1 MKYQPRQRSGIAGTK
16 MQKTPGSNIEVAA
29 LAFDAGQ
36 PSIIADSSRKIIKVN
51 QSFLTLF
58 SFPPAMLIGSI
69 LDDLYTEQE
78 DAGFLEFLKSHR
90 EDGPKNSGLSNSYT
104 SKTSRDAWTGQ
115 HLELVETL
123 AVLPGQGGQPSY
135 YLMSCQEIGGLLPKI
150 VVASESGKS
159 LHQLIESLPEAAVI
173 LDGAHIDAC
182 NERFS
187 RLTQHDRAELLSL
200 SISEL
205 SMPVQ
210 SDGAVAGEKLDR
222 VFSALER
229 GRFGTIEWQLKLPN
243 GESREV
249 EVSFSGFD
257 YYGRRLT
264 FANFRDITDRKRM
277 ELERQGLLDEL
288 AHKEQMTRLATKAGG
303 IVIWEADMLTDKMS
317 WSDGASQLFGLSDE
331 ALPTNFNGLRKLVFE
346 DDMGLL
352 AAVLEGIRSGRPF
365 EMESRFQRSEGELLW
380 LRTQGQVECDGND
393 VPITV
398 RAAVSDISEYKH
410 AQEEISR
417 LAYYDPLTKLANRR
431 LLLDRLHQYCA
442 AAKRNNTNGVV
453 FYLDLDRFKLLND
466 SLGHA
471 SGDILLIEVA
481 KRLLEVFRKDDTVAR
496 IGGDEFVVVVPVIA
510 GGMHMVAHKARVIA
524 DKLRATLATD
534 YIINGQNYHMSSSIG
549 LAVFPQDGDTAESVI
564 QNADVAMYQAK
575 KNGRNA
581 VAFYRAEQQEDAD
594 QHVLIEQDLRQ
605 AIKRDQFRLY
615 YQPKVDS
622 DGQVVGVEALVRWIH
637 PERGIVQ
644 PVGFIG
650 IAEEIGLI
658 VDIGQWVMEV
668 ACIQLK
674 DWGNQGFLKSD
685 FSISVNISPVQFRR
699 KDFVFNIKKIIDS
712 NGICPESVMLVIAE
726 GMLREDI
733 DETIEKLN
741 ALKKLGV
748 KISIDDFGAGFSS
761 LYYLTRLPLDEI
773 KIDKTYVHNII
784 EDKDDAVI
792 VKSIMDIARHFS
804 LKPVAE
810 GVENKEQASFL
821 RDIGCPV
828 FQGYLFSGPLSAEE
842 FSAKYF

>member
-1 MKYQPRQRSGIAGTK
+1 
-16 MQKTPGSNIEVAA
+16 MQKTTSSDIAVSA

-36 PSIIADSSRKIIKVN
+36 PSVIADVNRKIIKVN
-51 QSFLTLF
+51 PSFLTLF
-58 SFPPAMLIGSI
+58 SFPPEMLIGSI
-69 LDDLYTEQE
+69 LDDLYTEQA
-78 DAGFLEFLKSHR
+78 DSGFLEFLKSHR
-90 EDGPKNSGLSNSYT
+90 EGGAKSDVLPNSYT
-104 SKTSRDAWTGQ
+104 GKTLRDAWSGQ
-115 HLELVETL
+115 HLELVESLT
-123 AVLPGQGGQPSY
+123 VLPGQAGQPSC
-135 YLMSCQEIGGLLPKI
+135 YLMNCQEIGGLIPNI
-150 VVASESGKS
+150 VVASESERS

-173 LDGAHIDAC
+173 LDSTHIDAC
-182 NERFS
+182 NEQFS
-187 RLTQHDRAELLSL
+187 RLAQRDRTELLSL

-243 GESREV
+243 GEPREV

-257 YYGRRLT
+257 YYDRRLT
-264 FANFRDITDRKRM
+264 FANVRDITDRKRM
-277 ELERQGLLDEL
+277 EIERQALLDEL

-303 IVIWEADMLTDKMS
+303 IVIWETNMQTNKMS
-317 WSDGASQLFGLSDE
+317 WSDGAGHLFGLSADE
-331 ALPTNFNGLRKLVFE
+331 LPQSFKALRRLVFK
-346 DDMGLL
+346 DDMDL
-352 AAVLEGIRSGRPF
+352 VDSVIKGINAGRAF
-365 EMESRFQRSEGELLW
+365 ELESRFQGPDGELRW
-380 LRTQGQVECDGND
+380 LRTQGQVECDSNN
-393 VPITV
+393 VPIAV
-398 RAAVSDISEYKH
+398 RAAVSDISEYKY

-431 LLLDRLHQYCA
+431 LLLDRLRQYCA
-442 AAKRNNTNGVV
+442 AAKRHNTSGVV

-481 KRLLEVFRKDDTVAR
+481 KRLLDVFRKDDTVAR

-594 QHVLIEQDLRQ
+594 RRVLIEQDLRQ

-637 PERGIVQ
+637 PERGLVQ
-644 PVGFIG
+644 PAEFIG
-650 IAEEIGLI
+650 IAEETGLI
-658 VDIGQWVMEV
+658 MEIGQWVMEA

-674 DWGNQGFLKSD
+674 AWEDKVSLKGD

-699 KDFVFNIKKIIDS
+699 KDFVFTIQKIIDR
-712 NGICPESVMLVIAE
+712 NGVRAESVMLEITE
-726 GMLREDI
+726 GMLIEDI
-733 DETIEKLN
+733 DETVEKLN
-741 ALKKLGV
+741 LLKKLGV
-748 KISIDDFGAGFSS
+748 KISIDDFGTGYSS
-761 LYYLTRLPLDEI
+761 LYYLKRLPLDEI

-784 EDKDDAVI
+784 NDKDDAAI
-792 VKSIMDIARHFS
+792 VKTIMDIARHFS

-821 RDIGCPV
+821 CDIGCPV
-828 FQGYLFSGPLSAEE
+828 FQGYLYSGPLSAEE
-842 FSAKYF
+842 FSAEYF

>member
-1 MKYQPRQRSGIAGTK
+1 
-16 MQKTPGSNIEVAA
+16 MQKTTDSNIEVAA

-36 PSIIADSSRKIIKVN
+36 PSLIADVNRKIIKVN
-51 QSFLTLF
+51 TSFLKLF
-58 SFPPAMLIGSI
+58 SFPPEMLMGSI
-69 LDDLYTEQE
+69 LDDLYTEQA
-78 DAGFLEFLKSHR
+78 DLGFLEFLKSHR
-90 EDGPKNSGLSNSYT
+90 EDVPKSDGLSNSYT
-104 SKTSRDAWTGQ
+104 SKATRDTWSGQ

-123 AVLPGQGGQPSY
+123 TVLPGQTGQQCY
-135 YLMSCQEIGGLLPKI
+135 YLMSCQEIGGLMPKI
-150 VVASESGKS
+150 VVASESEKS
-159 LHQLIESLPEAAVI
+159 LHQLIESLPEGAVI

-182 NERFS
+182 NEQFS
-187 RLTQHDRAELLSL
+187 RLTQRDRTELLSL

-210 SDGAVAGEKLDR
+210 SDGAAAGEKLDR
-222 VFSALER
+222 IFSALER
-229 GRFGTIEWQLKLPN
+229 GRFGTIEWQVKLPN
-243 GESREV
+243 GEPREV

-257 YYGRRLT
+257 YYDRRLT
-264 FANFRDITDRKRM
+264 FANVRDITDRKRM

-303 IVIWEADMLTDKMS
+303 IVIWETNMQTNKMS
-317 WSDGASQLFGLSDE
+317 WSDGAGHLFGLSADE
-331 ALPTNFNGLRKLVFE
+331 LPRSFKELKSLVFK
-346 DDMGLL
+346 DDIELIDS
-352 AAVLEGIRSGRPF
+352 VIEGINAGRAF
-365 EMESRFQRSEGELLW
+365 ELESRFQGPSGELHW
-380 LRTQGQVECDGND
+380 LRTQGQVECDSNN
-393 VPITV
+393 VPIAV

-442 AAKRNNTNGVV
+442 AAKRNNTSGVV

-481 KRLLEVFRKDDTVAR
+481 KRLLDVFRKDDTVAR
-496 IGGDEFVVVVPVIA
+496 IGGDEFVVVVPIIA

-594 QHVLIEQDLRQ
+594 KRVLIEQDLRQ

-622 DGQVVGVEALVRWIH
+622 NGQVVGVEALVRWVH
-637 PERGIVQ
+637 PERGLVQ
-644 PVGFIG
+644 PAEFIG
-650 IAEEIGLI
+650 IAEETGLI
-658 VDIGQWVMEV
+658 MDIGQWVMEA
-668 ACIQLK
+668 ACVQLK
-674 DWGNQGFLKSD
+674 TWQDKVSLKSD
-685 FSISVNISPVQFRR
+685 FSVSVNISPVQFRR
-699 KDFVFNIKKIIDS
+699 KDFVFNIQKIIDR
-712 NGICPESVMLVIAE
+712 NGVRPESVMLEITE
-726 GMLREDI
+726 GMLIEDI
-733 DETIEKLN
+733 DETVEKLN
-741 ALKKLGV
+741 LLKKLGV
-748 KISIDDFGAGFSS
+748 KISIDDFGTGYSS
-761 LYYLTRLPLDEI
+761 LYYLKRLPLDEI

-784 EDKDDAVI
+784 NDKDDAAI
-792 VKSIMDIARHFS
+792 VKTIMDIARHFS

-828 FQGYLFSGPLSAEE
+828 FQGYLYSGPLSAEA
-842 FSAKYF
+842 FSAEYF

>member
-1 MKYQPRQRSGIAGTK
+1 
-16 MQKTPGSNIEVAA
+16 MQKTTDSNIEVAA

-36 PSIIADSSRKIIKVN
+36 PSLIADVNRKIIKVN
-51 QSFLTLF
+51 TSFLKLF
-58 SFPPAMLIGSI
+58 SFPPEMLMGSI
-69 LDDLYTEQE
+69 LDDLYTEQA
-78 DAGFLEFLKSHR
+78 DLGFLEFLKSHR
-90 EDGPKNSGLSNSYT
+90 EDVPKSDGLSNSYT
-104 SKTSRDAWTGQ
+104 SKATRDTWSGQ

-123 AVLPGQGGQPSY
+123 TVLPGQTGQQCY
-135 YLMSCQEIGGLLPKI
+135 YLMSCQEIGGLMPKI
-150 VVASESGKS
+150 VVASESEKS
-159 LHQLIESLPEAAVI
+159 LHQLIESLPEGAVI

-182 NERFS
+182 NEQFS
-187 RLTQHDRAELLSL
+187 RLTQRDRTELLSL

-210 SDGAVAGEKLDR
+210 SDGAAAGEKLDR
-222 VFSALER
+222 IFSALER
-229 GRFGTIEWQLKLPN
+229 GRFGTIEWQVKLPN
-243 GESREV
+243 GEPREV

-257 YYGRRLT
+257 YYDRRLT
-264 FANFRDITDRKRM
+264 FANVRDITDRKRM

-303 IVIWEADMLTDKMS
+303 IVIWETNMQTNKMS
-317 WSDGASQLFGLSDE
+317 WSDGAGHLFGLSADE
-331 ALPTNFNGLRKLVFE
+331 LPRSFKELKSLVFK
-346 DDMGLL
+346 DDIELIDS
-352 AAVLEGIRSGRPF
+352 VIEGINAGRAF
-365 EMESRFQRSEGELLW
+365 ELESRFQGPSGELHW
-380 LRTQGQVECDGND
+380 LRTQGQVECDSNN
-393 VPITV
+393 VPIAV

-442 AAKRNNTNGVV
+442 AAKRNNTSGVV

-481 KRLLEVFRKDDTVAR
+481 KRLLDVFRKDDTVAR
-496 IGGDEFVVVVPVIA
+496 IGGDEFVVVVPIIA

-594 QHVLIEQDLRQ
+594 KRVLIEQDLRQ

-622 DGQVVGVEALVRWIH
+622 NGRVVGVEALVRWVH
-637 PERGIVQ
+637 PERGLVQ
-644 PVGFIG
+644 PAEFIG
-650 IAEEIGLI
+650 IAEETGLI
-658 VDIGQWVMEV
+658 MDIGQWVMEA
-668 ACIQLK
+668 ACVQLK
-674 DWGNQGFLKSD
+674 TWQDKVSLKSD
-685 FSISVNISPVQFRR
+685 FSVSVNISPVQFRR
-699 KDFVFNIKKIIDS
+699 KDFVFNIQKIIDR
-712 NGICPESVMLVIAE
+712 NGVRPESVMLEITE
-726 GMLREDI
+726 GMLIEDI
-733 DETIEKLN
+733 DETVEKLN
-741 ALKKLGV
+741 LLKKLGV
-748 KISIDDFGAGFSS
+748 KISIDDFGTGYSS
-761 LYYLTRLPLDEI
+761 LYYLKRLPLDEI

-784 EDKDDAVI
+784 NDKDDAAI
-792 VKSIMDIARHFS
+792 VKTIMDIARHFS

-828 FQGYLFSGPLSAEE
+828 FQGYLYSGPLSAEA
-842 FSAKYF
+842 FSAEYF